1 MIKVAPV
8 GNPAS
13 FIEVEESSWK
23 HWPVAKDVPGAK
35 LRHGRDPYVVVTD
48 QQVDRASATA
58 LEPKSPTVPPEVQRI
73 HNANSTP
80 SEDAPKGTPIEAK
93 AKAAKK

>member
-8 GNPAS
+8 GDPANY
-13 FIEVEESSWK
+13 IQVAETSWK
-23 HWPVAKDVPGAK
+23 HWPASKEVPGGK
-35 LRHGRDPYVVVTD
+35 MRGKDHYVVVTD
-48 QQVDRASATA
+48 QQVERASATA

-80 SEDAPKGTPIEAK
+80 AEDAPKGTPIEAK